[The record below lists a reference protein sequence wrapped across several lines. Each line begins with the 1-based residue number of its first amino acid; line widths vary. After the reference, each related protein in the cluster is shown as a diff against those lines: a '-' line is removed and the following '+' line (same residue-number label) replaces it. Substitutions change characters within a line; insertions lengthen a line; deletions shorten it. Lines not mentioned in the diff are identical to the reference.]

1 MPALFAYLLSL
12 LVFICGGYAGLVWL
26 TEPVPQAPQTTGMA
40 MRARVPSG
48 RTKSLSL
55 TPKNADAPNID
66 ASNAQ
71 QNEIPSAQH
80 VNAAVS
86 TSALNKRQET
96 PGERGGNQ
104 PLSLERDPPTRENEA
119 AEIAPKRND
128 GADLF
133 NAKAHVEAIDNANA
147 PKSQNGGSVGSPTK
161 TANPSKNAM
170 IQSAQEKPRFRKA
183 TKRGVEQR
191 DQPGRRRDI
200 EPTQGLV
207 MMTLRTIEF
216 PDGHREEH
224 LLPMRR

>member
-1 MPALFAYLLSL
+1 VAH
-12 LVFICGGYAGLVWL
+12 G
-26 TEPVPQAPQTTGMA
+26 TGPPGA
-40 MRARVPSG
+40 TDNGHGDESPRPTG
-48 RTKSLSL
+48 
-55 TPKNADAPNID
+55 ADEVSFID
-66 ASNAQ
+66 AKKRRHAKYRCEQRSA
-71 QNEIPSAQH
+71 NEIPSGQH
-80 VNAAVS
+80 VNAAES

-104 PLSLERDPPTRENEA
+104 PLSLERDPPARENEA
-119 AEIAPKRND
+119 AEIAPKGND